1 MSNNMNELKI
11 EYLPVEALNINYY
24 TLWEHKDGDSHRKG

>member
-11 EYLPVEALNINYY
+11 EYLPVTALKPYEMRCYY
-24 TLWEHKDGDSHRKG
+24 AE